1 MEAVAWPE
9 VGEAAAEWS
18 PAVEWGAEASVA
30 VEGVEVGV
38 EAVA

>member
-9 VGEAAAEWS
+9 VGEAAEGWS
-18 PAVEWGAEASVA
+18 LAAEWGAEASVA
-30 VEGVEVGV
+30 VEGVVVEV